1 MLPEGGR
8 MIENPGVEG
17 GVMRLSGAVLTVIFV
32 VVVSASAWAQETG
45 KKTLYL
51 VERMTCGACLTTISK
66 GVARVAAGALVTGD
80 PSEGV
85 VRVMHD
91 AGVSA
96 ESIALAITESGYPAR
111 VMASVDARPG
121 EMEAITASSKGIA
134 GGSCC
139 AKAERPACGGSTES
153 WKAFYNAMKKRLLSK
168 SEAVQSE

>member
-1 MLPEGGR
+1 
-8 MIENPGVEG
+8 
-17 GVMRLSGAVLTVIFV
+17 MRLSGAVLTVIFV

-66 GVARVAAGALVTGD
+66 GVARVAAGAQVTGD
-80 PSEGV
+80 SSEGV

-121 EMEAITASSKGIA
+121 EMEASTASSNGIA

-139 AKAERPACGGSTES
+139 VKAEKPACGGSTES
-153 WKAFYNAMKKRLLSK
+153 WKAFYNVMKKRLS
-168 SEAVQSE
+168 SEPEAVENI

>member
-1 MLPEGGR
+1 
-8 MIENPGVEG
+8 
-17 GVMRLSGAVLTVIFV
+17 MRLSGAVLTVICV
-32 VVVSASAWAQETG
+32 VVVSASSWAQETG

-66 GVARVAAGALVTGD
+66 GVARVTAGAQVTGN

-91 AGVSA
+91 AAVSA

-121 EMEAITASSKGIA
+121 EMAASTVSSNGIA

-139 AKAERPACGGSTES
+139 AGAERSTCGGITES
-153 WKAFYNAMKKRLLSK
+153 WKTLYKAMKERLS
-168 SEAVQSE
+168 SEPEAVLNK